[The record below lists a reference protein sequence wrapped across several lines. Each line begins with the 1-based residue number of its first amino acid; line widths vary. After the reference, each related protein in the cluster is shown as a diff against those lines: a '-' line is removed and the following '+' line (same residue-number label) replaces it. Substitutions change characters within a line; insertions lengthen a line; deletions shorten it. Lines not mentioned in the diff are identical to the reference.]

1 MTSNR
6 FKNILIVGA
15 ILTLIVAVGWTYSTT
30 VGEINF
36 LSWDFALVSLY
47 FFLRLFSLILITGII
62 FGGGFLLIQIFIDSD
77 FIDDWLLFKVRE
89 HQTAWLWTVFILFL
103 IFCTTIGIL
112 LLRPWLGIAE
122 WEEMFKYAMTLIFSG
137 ESFMIGLLI
146 ALKAKIS
153 EPPKLSSALADAI
166 PPKLIVRYPESAVKE
181 AFTFFEHRLR
191 QKLYPDDDTKRS
203 AIDLINKAFGKNGR
217 LKNAQGDENRN
228 LMVGI
233 IGKYRNPLSH
243 KPVNLDKQTV
253 TMILILIDQFV
264 QVVDESE
271 LQSSQQTSNGSN
283 EV

>member
-6 FKNILIVGA
+6 FKNLLIGGA
-15 ILTLIVAVGWTYSTT
+15 MLTLIVAVGWTYSTT

-36 LSWDFALVSLY
+36 LSWDFALVSIY
-47 FFLRLFSLILITGII
+47 FFLPLFSRILITGII
-62 FGGGFLLIQIFIDSD
+62 FGGGFLLLPIFLDLD

-103 IFCTTIGIL
+103 IFCTNIGVL
-112 LLRPWLGIAE
+112 LLHPWFGIPE

-191 QKLYPDDDTKRS
+191 QKLYSDDETKRT
-203 AIDLINKAFGKNGR
+203 AIDLINQAFCKNGL
-217 LKNAQGDENRN
+217 LKNAQWDENRK
-228 LMVGI
+228 LMAGI

-271 LQSSQQTSNGSN
+271 LQSSQQ
-283 EV
+283 V